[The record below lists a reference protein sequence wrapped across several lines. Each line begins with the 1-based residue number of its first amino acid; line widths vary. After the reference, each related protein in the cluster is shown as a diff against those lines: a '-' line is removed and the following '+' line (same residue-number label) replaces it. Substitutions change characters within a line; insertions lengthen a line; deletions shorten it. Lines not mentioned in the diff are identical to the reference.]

1 MKRMWPDEFDYVLN
15 NAEEIMLEAPA
26 SVNEDGVELD
36 AIHRPALKVRL
47 SQQDFER
54 VWPLAEARYRL
65 DGRFA
70 GKAITLIANNPH
82 YHAWHP
88 ADGGSVE
95 NVSNSGAK
103 YTTKYVV
110 VHFLFDD
117 VSEAAVAA

>member
-1 MKRMWPDEFDYVLN
+1 MKRMWPDEFDYVLD

-26 SVNEDGVELD
+26 SVNEDGVELE

-95 NVSNSGAK
+95 NVSDSGAK

-117 VSEAAVAA
+117 VSETAVAA

>member
-1 MKRMWPDEFDYVLN
+1 MKRMWPDEFDYVLDG
-15 NAEEIMLEAPA
+15 AEEVMLEAPA
-26 SVNEDGVELD
+26 TVNADGEEID
-36 AIHRPALKVRL
+36 AIHRPALRVRL
-47 SQQDFER
+47 PQQDFER
-54 VWPLAEARYRL
+54 IWPLAEARYRL

-95 NVSNSGAK
+95 DVSDSGAK

-110 VHFLFDD
+110 AHFLFDD
-117 VSEAAVAA
+117 VREAVAA

>member
-1 MKRMWPDEFDYVLN
+1 MKRMWPDEFDYILD
-15 NAEEIMLEAPA
+15 NAEEVILEAPA

-36 AIHRPALKVRL
+36 AINRPALKVRL

-54 VWPLAEARYRL
+54 IWPLAEARYRL

-70 GKAITLIANNPH
+70 GKAITLITNNPH

-88 ADGGSVE
+88 ADGGSDDS
-95 NVSNSGAK
+95 VSGSGTK

-110 VHFLFDD
+110 AHFLFDD
-117 VSEAAVAA
+117 VRESAVAA

>member
-1 MKRMWPDEFDYVLN
+1 MKRMWPDEFDYVLDG
-15 NAEEIMLEAPA
+15 AEEVMLEAPA
-26 SVNEDGVELD
+26 TVNEDGVELD

-54 VWPLAEARYRL
+54 IWPLAEARYRL

-70 GKAITLIANNPH
+70 GKAITLITNNPH

-95 NVSNSGAK
+95 EVSDSGVA

-110 VHFLFDD
+110 AHFLFDD
-117 VSEAAVAA
+117 VREAAVAA

>member
-1 MKRMWPDEFDYVLN
+1 MKRMWPDEFDYVLDG
-15 NAEEIMLEAPA
+15 AEEVMLEASA
-26 SVNEDGVELD
+26 TVNADGEEVD
-36 AIHRPALKVRL
+36 AINRQALKVRL

-54 VWPLAEARYRL
+54 IWPLAEARYRL

-88 ADGGSVE
+88 ADGGSDDA
-95 NVSNSGAK
+95 VSDSGAK

-110 VHFLFDD
+110 AHFLFDD
-117 VSEAAVAA
+117 VRESAVAA

>member
-95 NVSNSGAK
+95 NVSDSGAK

>member
-1 MKRMWPDEFDYVLN
+1 MKRMWPDEFDYVLDG
-15 NAEEIMLEAPA
+15 AEEVMLEAPA
-26 SVNEDGVELD
+26 TVNEDGVELD

-54 VWPLAEARYRL
+54 IWPLAEARYRL

-70 GKAITLIANNPH
+70 GKAITLITNNPH

-95 NVSNSGAK
+95 NVSDSGAK

>member
-1 MKRMWPDEFDYVLN
+1 MKRMWPDEFDYVLDG
-15 NAEEIMLEAPA
+15 AEEVMLEAPA
-26 SVNEDGVELD
+26 MVNEDGVAVD

-54 VWPLAEARYRL
+54 IWPLAEARYRL
-65 DGRFA
+65 DGPFA
-70 GKAITLIANNPH
+70 GKAITLITNNPH

-95 NVSNSGAK
+95 GVSDSGVA

-110 VHFLFDD
+110 AHFLFDD
-117 VSEAAVAA
+117 VREAAVAA